1 MTTANE
7 DNPQSI
13 DADEADDEL
22 ERSPEDSE
30 PSREDDRAPVAPGLP
45 VEELAEEQAAEDLGA
60 EKREE
65 DLNP

>member
-13 DADEADDEL
+13 DADETDAEV
-22 ERSPEDSE
+22 ERTTEDSE
-30 PSREDDRAPVAPGLP
+30 PSREDDREPVAPGLP
-45 VEELAEEQAAEDLGA
+45 IEELAEEQASEDLGT